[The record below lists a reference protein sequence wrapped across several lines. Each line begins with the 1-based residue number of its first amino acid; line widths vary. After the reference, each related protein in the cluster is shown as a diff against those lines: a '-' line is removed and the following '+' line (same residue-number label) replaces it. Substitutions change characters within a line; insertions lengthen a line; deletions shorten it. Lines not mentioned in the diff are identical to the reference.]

1 MKLADLV
8 YKNFKQCYSSSP
20 KNSWIKFTSSTGT
33 IWGLGT
39 ILSSGFALTHPERGR
54 AIYKDSQ
61 LKVHDPVIRKSI
73 LKGPVLTV
81 RIGGI
86 A

>member
-1 MKLADLV
+1 MKLTDLV
-8 YKNFKQCYSSSP
+8 YKNFNECYNSSP
-20 KNSWIKFTSSTGT
+20 KNSWMKFTSETGT

-39 ILSSGFALTHPERGR
+39 ILSSGFALTHPELGR

-61 LKVHDPVIRKSI
+61 LKVFDPIIRKSI

-81 RIGGI
+81 RIGGVT
-86 A
+86 